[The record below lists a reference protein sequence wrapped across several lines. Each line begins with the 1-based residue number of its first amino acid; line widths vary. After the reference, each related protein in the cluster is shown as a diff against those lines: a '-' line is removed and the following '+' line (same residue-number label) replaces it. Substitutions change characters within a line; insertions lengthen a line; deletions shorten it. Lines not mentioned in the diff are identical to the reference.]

1 VDEQYEGSAEDLARY
16 FLSGDGLRD
25 HEVQAHDHGSGDGTS
40 TSVREFEHRGHRARI
55 ETTYRITIDGE
66 PLVGHV
72 EVLPSGQVH
81 YHRFPQY
88 APSSAVDVVKAVID
102 TLWEKPAVRDELAD
116 GPEPEPGHQG
126 HGEGQHGQGQHG
138 QGEHGQGEHGQGEH
152 GQGEHGE
159 GAQADHGHHIH
170 HEEHP

>member
-16 FLSGDGLRD
+16 FLSGDGLRH
-25 HEVQAHDHGSGDGTS
+25 HEVQAHDHGAGDGTS
-40 TSVREFEHRGHRARI
+40 TSVREFDHRGHRARI

-116 GPEPEPGHQG
+116 DGPEPPGPGHEG
-126 HGEGQHGQGQHG
+126 HGEDQ
-138 QGEHGQGEHGQGEH
+138 
-152 GQGEHGE
+152 HGE
-159 GAQADHGHHIH
+159 GTQADHGHHTH
-170 HEEHP
+170 HEDHP